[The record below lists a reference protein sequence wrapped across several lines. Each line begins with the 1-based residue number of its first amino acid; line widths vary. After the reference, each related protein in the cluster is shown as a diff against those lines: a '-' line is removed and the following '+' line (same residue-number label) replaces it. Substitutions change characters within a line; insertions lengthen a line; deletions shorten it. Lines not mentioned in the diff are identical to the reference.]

1 MRVWKYYLDK
11 SRLKVNEGVAFTT
24 ARERYALYAITNDK
38 EKAKEFMDGITYV
51 STNSDKHYSFDKK
64 SGVITAVNRKK
75 RRSL

>member
-38 EKAKEFMDGITYV
+38 EKAKEFKA
-51 STNSDKHYSFDKK
+51 SRNSKAFIEKTSKTL
-64 SGVITAVNRKK
+64 SRN
-75 RRSL
+75 